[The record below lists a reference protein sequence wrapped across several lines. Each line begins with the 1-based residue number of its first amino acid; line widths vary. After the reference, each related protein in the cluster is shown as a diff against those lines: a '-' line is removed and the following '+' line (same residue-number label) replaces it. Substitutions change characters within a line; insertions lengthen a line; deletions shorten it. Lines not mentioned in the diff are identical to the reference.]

1 MEIFKEI
8 EPLRA
13 FLTERRHRQL
23 SIGLVPT
30 MGALHEGHLSL
41 IRVSK
46 SQNAI
51 TVCTIYVNPTQF
63 NNAGDLLKYPRTIE
77 NDIALLEKGG
87 CDVLFFPENEE
98 MYKTEGSLKFDF
110 GQLDKVLEGEFRPGH
125 FSGVALVVS
134 KFFNIVQPDR
144 AYFGQKDF
152 QQFKIISRLVEEL
165 KFNIELPFIPTLREL
180 DGLAMS
186 SRNLRLNKDE
196 RTKALVI
203 FRSLQLAKKELQKG
217 TSLTKVKQMVRSL
230 SESEKGVRLE
240 YFEVADS
247 DNLTILENVTT
258 RDRCIMLIAG
268 FVGEIR
274 LIDNMFLREDES

>member
-13 FLTERRHRQL
+13 FLKERRHRQL

-41 IRVSK
+41 IRTSK

-87 CDVLFFPENEE
+87 CDVLFFPDNEE

-230 SESEKGVRLE
+230 CESEKGVQLE

-247 DNLTILENVTT
+247 DNLSILENVTIG
-258 RDRCIMLIAG
+258 DRCIMLIAG

>member
-1 MEIFKEI
+1 
-8 EPLRA
+8 
-13 FLTERRHRQL
+13 
-23 SIGLVPT
+23 

-41 IRVSK
+41 IRTSK

-165 KFNIELPFIPTLREL
+165 KFNIELPFIPTLREP

>member
-13 FLTERRHRQL
+13 FLKERRHRQL

-41 IRVSK
+41 IRTSK

-230 SESEKGVRLE
+230 CESEKGVQLE

-247 DNLTILENVTT
+247 DNLSILENVTIG
-258 RDRCIMLIAG
+258 DRCIMLIAG

>member
-13 FLTERRHRQL
+13 FLKESRHRQL

-165 KFNIELPFIPTLREL
+165 KFNIELPFIPTLREP